1 MASPTAVRVLQL
13 HAVTVAAQGA
23 FERWLP
29 HSRAHSAGVRQV
41 VVATVAFGMGINK
54 TDVRFV
60 VHHSL
65 SKSIETYYQESGRA
79 GRDTQRAHC
88 LLYFRTAD
96 MSRQNSMVFAERT
109 GAANLY
115 AMVRYAT
122 STDVC
127 RRRLIGE
134 HFSEAAVRCDR
145 MCDVCANAAAAAA
158 ASSTAASAS
167 STAAAASASASA
179 SSAAVIDLTPYAVSV
194 LRMID
199 DALAADKP
207 VTLNQVVTDAKRVA
221 AGVAE
226 PNPQFKVFTK
236 ELCDRLLL
244 RMYLDRVIRE
254 FVQHS
259 AYATSSYLQPGPAA
273 AAVLSGAARVSL
285 QCPPLPPAAATKAK
299 KRPAKACAGAHA
311 APSRNVRAQPQ
322 PCVLSDGGD
331 DDAFA

>member
-1 MASPTAVRVLQL
+1 VGCRTAARSAPSL
-13 HAVTVAAQGA
+13 
-23 FERWLP
+23 RM
-29 HSRAHSAGVRQV
+29 HSAGGQV

-115 AMVRYAT
+115 GMVRYAT
-122 STDVC
+122 STNVC
-127 RRRLIGE
+127 RRRLISE

-145 MCDVCANAAAAAA
+145 MCDVCANAATCSASSASVVAAAA
-158 ASSTAASAS
+158 AL
-167 STAAAASASASA
+167 
-179 SSAAVIDLTPYAVSV
+179 DLTPYAVSV

-199 DALAADKP
+199 EALAADKP
-207 VTLNQVVTDAKRVA
+207 ITLHQVVTDARRVA

-226 PNPQFKVFTK
+226 PNPQFKFTK
-236 ELCDRLLL
+236 ELCDRLLC
-244 RMYLDRVIRE
+244 RMYLDRVVRE

-259 AYATSSYLQPGPAA
+259 AYATSSYLEPGPAA
-273 AAVLSGAARVSL
+273 AAVLSGVARVSL
-285 QCPPLPPAAATKAK
+285 QLPAAAAATTKAK
-299 KRPAKACAGAHA
+299 KRPAKACAAGAHA
-311 APSRNVRAQPQ
+311 APSRNVRAQPAP
-322 PCVLSDGGD
+322 PCMLSDND
-331 DDAFA
+331 DDAFV